1 MNKQSGFEPPPQ
13 YSGMGI
19 AFHTIYCGILERGF
33 VISNGE
39 TTHLVMIAADHRF
52 RNRQQQGSARAQE
65 PI

>member
-1 MNKQSGFEPPPQ
+1 VNEQSGFEPPPQ

-39 TTHLVMIAADHRF
+39 TTNI
-52 RNRQQQGSARAQE
+52 S
-65 PI
+65 